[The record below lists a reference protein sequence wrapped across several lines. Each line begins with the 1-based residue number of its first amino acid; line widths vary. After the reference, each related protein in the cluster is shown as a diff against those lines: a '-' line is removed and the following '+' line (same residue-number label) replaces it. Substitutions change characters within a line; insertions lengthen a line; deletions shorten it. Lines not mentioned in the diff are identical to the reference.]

1 MSARLPTSTKDNQEY
16 LRIAFLHLLNR
27 ILMICKHDRWH
38 CAHRCILSL
47 KLQYNLSIVES
58 NQPIDEIPSL
68 LDVSTTTKKTNPQN
82 LEKPGTLSLSPS
94 LFDQRSFHLCE
105 PALFFHTGI
114 SSHSSSFKET
124 NDSIHTANCD
134 GSQTPKTNVWK
145 WKAWNPDRD
154 TVKMPRKMLLSVWK
168 INDG

>member
-1 MSARLPTSTKDNQEY
+1 MSARLPTSTKENHDLWPSSLEY
-16 LRIAFLHLLNR
+16 LRIAFLHLLNC

-82 LEKPGTLSLSPS
+82 LENPGTLSL
-94 LFDQRSFHLCE
+94 HLYLTS
-105 PALFFHTGI
+105 AASIFASQLFFFTREFLH
-114 SSHSSSFKET
+114 
-124 NDSIHTANCD
+124 IHPPSRRPTIQSTQPIVMD
-134 GSQTPKTNVWK
+134 HKLQRRTFGSGKLEILTEI
-145 WKAWNPDRD
+145 R
-154 TVKMPRKMLLSVWK
+154 
-168 INDG
+168 